1 MKNHS
6 RRNEKSFIEQER
18 ITRGIADFNLN
29 RMKKN
34 NITKEE
40 ERVRILMRETKEKAP
55 NNLKHRIMHQIET
68 ENVVAPRKLKRSKE
82 SGNVIRELGSIFG
95 TMYAVLAGMIAAA
108 YFIFG
113 QEFLLS
119 SEFIGAS
126 VFVAFVFSMLWLISQ
141 LDRRLRS
148 RKFKE

>member
-1 MKNHS
+1 
-6 RRNEKSFIEQER
+6 
-18 ITRGIADFNLN
+18 
-29 RMKKN
+29 MKKN

-40 ERVRILMRETKEKAP
+40 ERVRILMQKTKEKAP
-55 NNLKHRIMHQIET
+55 DNLKHRIMHQIEA
-68 ENVVAPRKLKRSKE
+68 EEAVAPIKLNTSKE

-126 VFVAFVFSMLWLISQ
+126 AFVAFVFSMLWLISQ

-148 RKFKE
+148 RKFRRNGL

>member
-1 MKNHS
+1 MK
-6 RRNEKSFIEQER
+6 EIERSKEEDKL
-18 ITRGIADFNLN
+18 RGI
-29 RMKKN
+29 MQGS
-34 NITKEE
+34 
-40 ERVRILMRETKEKAP
+40 KEKASE
-55 NNLKHRIMHQIET
+55 NLKYRIMHQIEA
-68 ENVVAPRKLKRSKE
+68 EKAVAPKKLNTSKE
-82 SGNVIRELGSIFG
+82 PGSVIRELRSIFG

-141 LDRRLRS
+141 LDRRLQA
-148 RKFKE
+148 RKFRK

>member
-1 MKNHS
+1 
-6 RRNEKSFIEQER
+6 
-18 ITRGIADFNLN
+18 
-29 RMKKN
+29 MKK
-34 NITKEE
+34 IETSKEE
-40 ERVRILMRETKEKAP
+40 DKLRSMMQGAKETASE
-55 NNLKHRIMHQIET
+55 NLKYRIMHQIET
-68 ENVVAPRKLKRSKE
+68 ANVVAPRKLKRSKE

>member
-1 MKNHS
+1 
-6 RRNEKSFIEQER
+6 
-18 ITRGIADFNLN
+18 
-29 RMKKN
+29 MKK
-34 NITKEE
+34 IETSKEE
-40 ERVRILMRETKEKAP
+40 DKLRSMMQGAKETASE
-55 NNLKHRIMHQIET
+55 NLKYRIMHQIET

-148 RKFKE
+148 RKFRE

>member
-1 MKNHS
+1 
-6 RRNEKSFIEQER
+6 
-18 ITRGIADFNLN
+18 
-29 RMKKN
+29 MKK
-34 NITKEE
+34 IETSKEE
-40 ERVRILMRETKEKAP
+40 DKLRSMMQGAKETASE
-55 NNLKHRIMHQIET
+55 NLKYRIMHQIET

>member
-1 MKNHS
+1 
-6 RRNEKSFIEQER
+6 
-18 ITRGIADFNLN
+18 
-29 RMKKN
+29 MKK
-34 NITKEE
+34 IETSKEE
-40 ERVRILMRETKEKAP
+40 DKLRSMMQGAKETASE
-55 NNLKHRIMHQIET
+55 NLKYRIMHQIEA
-68 ENVVAPRKLKRSKE
+68 EKALAPRKLKRSKE

-148 RKFKE
+148 RKFRE

>member
-1 MKNHS
+1 
-6 RRNEKSFIEQER
+6 
-18 ITRGIADFNLN
+18 
-29 RMKKN
+29 MKKN

-40 ERVRILMRETKEKAP
+40 ERVRILMQKTKEKAP
-55 NNLKHRIMHQIET
+55 DNLKHRIMHQIEA
-68 ENVVAPRKLKRSKE
+68 EEAVAPRKLNTSKE

-126 VFVAFVFSMLWLISQ
+126 AFVAFVFSMLWLISQ
-141 LDRRLRS
+141 LDRRIQA
-148 RKFKE
+148 RKFRRNGL

>member
-1 MKNHS
+1 
-6 RRNEKSFIEQER
+6 
-18 ITRGIADFNLN
+18 
-29 RMKKN
+29 MKK
-34 NITKEE
+34 IETSKEE
-40 ERVRILMRETKEKAP
+40 DKLRSMMQGAKETASE
-55 NNLKHRIMHQIET
+55 NLKYRIMHQIEA
-68 ENVVAPRKLKRSKE
+68 EKALAPRKLQRSKE

>member
-1 MKNHS
+1 
-6 RRNEKSFIEQER
+6 
-18 ITRGIADFNLN
+18 
-29 RMKKN
+29 MKK
-34 NITKEE
+34 IETSKEE
-40 ERVRILMRETKEKAP
+40 DKLRSMMQGAKETASE
-55 NNLKHRIMHQIET
+55 NLKYRIMHQIEA
-68 ENVVAPRKLKRSKE
+68 EKALAPRKLKRSKE

>member
-6 RRNEKSFIEQER
+6 RRNDKSFIEQER

-55 NNLKHRIMHQIET
+55 ENLKYRIMHQIEA
-68 ENVVAPRKLKRSKE
+68 EKALAPRKLKRSKE

-148 RKFKE
+148 RKFRE

>member
-1 MKNHS
+1 
-6 RRNEKSFIEQER
+6 
-18 ITRGIADFNLN
+18 
-29 RMKKN
+29 MKK
-34 NITKEE
+34 IETSKEE
-40 ERVRILMRETKEKAP
+40 DKLRSMMQGAKETASE
-55 NNLKHRIMHQIET
+55 NLKYRIMHQIET
-68 ENVVAPRKLKRSKE
+68 ANVVAPRKLKRSKE

-148 RKFKE
+148 RKFRE